1 MGTDLGNFRMVVL
14 FQSLRAGDN
23 INEEENGLLE
33 EQKLRQEGRKKEPIS
48 LPITLPYLL
57 ISGWV
62 EVK

>member
-1 MGTDLGNFRMVVL
+1 MVVL